1 MISFCS
7 YLVTIG
13 EDIGNVKNI
22 FPDISSWKT
31 ISFKDYITLCKQNYI
46 KMEINTKP
54 KMVI

>member
-13 EDIGNVKNI
+13 EDIGKVKNI
-22 FPDISSWKT
+22 FPDISSWRT